1 MRTISL
7 LLVAGIIGT
16 TATAANAAYVTVN
29 LGPVANQLDNRIQ
42 NMPVGQ
48 QTLGGVPFDLLPMTG
63 NNSWS
68 SDVGTTLGVQST
80 RTMTLPV
87 SIFGATA
94 VDTLINTSWGVN
106 GSTTD
111 SLTFICTD
119 TTSFTVLL
127 KEGTDI
133 RDWLNNTGGP
143 YSNTING
150 TTTIQVFDGIPNA
163 AGGPDGRIDK
173 QTIALPAAFAS
184 RTLSSIILTDSGVT
198 GNDDGAYTHSVGGQR
213 AFIYGVTV
221 TTVPE
226 PASITL
232 MVVAL
237 MIGIVIRWRMQI
249 RRIPDS
255 TMVRTLSSSCII
267 C

>member
-1 MRTISL
+1 MRYTLTFTAIIISCI
-7 LLVAGIIGT
+7 AT
-16 TATAANAAYVTVN
+16 TPTMAAFFTVN

-42 NMPVGQ
+42 GMPVGM
-48 QTLGGVPFDLLPMTG
+48 QTLGGVPFDLLPMSG

-80 RTMTLPV
+80 QTMTLPV

-111 SLTFICTD
+111 SLTFVCTD
-119 TTSFTVLL
+119 TTSYTVLL

-133 RDWLNNTGGP
+133 RDWLNNTGSP

-150 TTTIQVFDGIPNA
+150 TTTTQVFDGVPNA

-173 QTIALPAAFAS
+173 QTIALPATFAS
-184 RTLSSIILTDSGVT
+184 RTLSSIILTDTGVT
-198 GNDDGAYTHSVGGQR
+198 GNDDGTFTHSVGGQR

-221 TTVPE
+221 TAVPE
-226 PASITL
+226 PASIVL
-232 MVVAL
+232 LVLGSLFCFSASASVN
-237 MIGIVIRWRMQI
+237 RK
-249 RRIPDS
+249 
-255 TMVRTLSSSCII
+255 
-267 C
+267 